1 MTYIQIGTLVVIG
14 LLVIVLFFA
23 YLIDIN
29 KDTTY
34 QNRRQKQ
41 SKPQLEMI
49 RSKKRPKMKERAQF
63 RSEMKERTSH
73 GRIER
78 GPRGPEKR
86 R

>member
-1 MTYIQIGTLVVIG
+1 MTYIQIGILVLMG
-14 LLVIVLFFA
+14 LLVIILFFV

-29 KDTTY
+29 KDTTF

-49 RSKKRPKMKERAQF
+49 RSRKRPRMKERPKN
-63 RSEMKERTSH
+63 RPEMKERTSH
-73 GRIER
+73 GRIES

>member
-1 MTYIQIGTLVVIG
+1 MTYIQIGTLVLMG
-14 LLVIVLFFA
+14 LLVVILFFI

-29 KDTTY
+29 KDTTF

-41 SKPQLEMI
+41 IKPPLEMI
-49 RSKKRPKMKERAQF
+49 RSKKRPKMKERPKP
-63 RSEMKERTSH
+63 RPEMKERTSH

-78 GPRGPEKR
+78 SPRGPEKR

>member
-1 MTYIQIGTLVVIG
+1 MTYIQIGTLVLMG
-14 LLVIVLFFA
+14 LLVIILFFV

-29 KDTTY
+29 KDTTF

-49 RSKKRPKMKERAQF
+49 RSRKRPKLRPDMKEKRN
-63 RSEMKERTSH
+63 H

-78 GPRGPEKR
+78 SPRGPEKR

>member
-1 MTYIQIGTLVVIG
+1 MTYWQIGTLVLMG
-14 LLVIVLFFA
+14 LLVFIMFFV
-23 YLIDIN
+23 YLIDLN
-29 KDTTY
+29 KDATY

-49 RSKKRPKMKERAQF
+49 RAKKLRRNNPRMKER
-63 RSEMKERTSH
+63 SSH

>member
-1 MTYIQIGTLVVIG
+1 MTYIQIGTLIVIG
-14 LLVIVLFFA
+14 LLVFILFFV
-23 YLIDIN
+23 YLIDLN
-29 KDTTY
+29 KDTTF

-41 SKPQLEMI
+41 TKPQLEMI
-49 RSKKRPKMKERAQF
+49 RSNKRPRMKERPKI
-63 RSEMKERTSH
+63 RPEMKERTSH